1 MVMGTE
7 VQEELSSK
15 PAHSLYGEILFS
27 PFKEA
32 LQWHRQMEQMTE
44 QNLATVGVNPDGHP
58 T

>member
-1 MVMGTE
+1 METE

-15 PAHSLYGEILFS
+15 PAHSLHGEIFVS

-32 LQWHRQMEQMTE
+32 LQWHRQMEQTTE

>member
-1 MVMGTE
+1 MVMGAE

-15 PAHSLYGEILFS
+15 PAHSLHGEILVS

-32 LQWHRQMEQMTE
+32 LQWHRQMEQTTE